1 MSRLI
6 VPLAIQTMA
15 GVALTFRTG
24 SLNTWEEGEGV
35 HSSTDWLTL
44 GTGIIFL
51 LSAGLGWYVY
61 AHSRILCWGF
71 SGPPLLKLCLDVT
84 GLVLLYFI
92 WFRMKP
98 TSPTETMEEE

>member
-1 MSRLI
+1 MSWLI

-15 GVALTFRTG
+15 GVALTFRTV
-24 SLNTWEEGEGV
+24 SLNKWDEGEGI
-35 HSSTDWLTL
+35 HSSADWLTL

-51 LSAGLGWYVY
+51 LSAGLGWYTY
-61 AHSRILCWGF
+61 AHSGILCWGLT
-71 SGPPLLKLCLDVT
+71 GPRLLKFCLDVA

-98 TSPTETMEEE
+98 TSPTETMEEG